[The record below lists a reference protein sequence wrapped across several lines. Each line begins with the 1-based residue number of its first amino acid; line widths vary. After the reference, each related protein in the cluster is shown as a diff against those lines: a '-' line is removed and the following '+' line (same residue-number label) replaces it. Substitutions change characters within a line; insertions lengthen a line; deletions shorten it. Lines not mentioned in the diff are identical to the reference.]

1 MQSGGPT
8 RCGTGS
14 SPSSLAEL
22 PDREHVKFKA
32 AVLNQVGKRLEIEEI
47 ELGELAATDVLVCV
61 HASGLCHTD
70 LEVIEGSL
78 AYPLPIVLGHEGAGT
93 VEAVGAAVTQVKPG
107 DHVICSWN
115 PHCGQCFYCERDLP
129 ILCETFTRW
138 QPKGMLLDGRSRLSR
153 NGRQIH
159 HFSVV
164 SSHAQYCVV
173 PESGA
178 IAVPKEIPFD
188 RACLIGCGVMTGVG
202 AATRKARV
210 EPGASVL
217 VIGCG
222 AVGLNAI
229 QGAKLAGAGLIV
241 AADVSDAKL
250 RGAKLF
256 GADLSMDAAGP
267 DVVERLRSVTQGRG
281 PDYVF
286 EAAGHERAFRLALEA
301 VRPGGQVVFLGK
313 VNVNQEVAFRWGSL
327 MGEKRI
333 VRSSYGGGR
342 PRRDFPWLVQQ
353 YLEGRLKL
361 DELVTRRIRLEE
373 INSGFDA
380 IRRGHTI
387 REVVVF
393 PI

>member
-1 MQSGGPT
+1 M
-8 RCGTGS
+8 
-14 SPSSLAEL
+14 
-22 PDREHVKFKA
+22 KFKA
-32 AVLNQVGKRLEIEEI
+32 AVLNHVGKPLDIEEI
-47 ELGELAATDVLVCV
+47 ELGALAPGDVLVHV
-61 HASGLCHTD
+61 RASGLCHTD

-78 AYPLPIVLGHEGAGT
+78 AYPLPIVLGHEGAGV
-93 VEAVGAAVTQVKPG
+93 VEAVGSAVTQLRPG

-115 PHCGQCFYCERDLP
+115 PHCGRCFYCERDLP
-129 ILCETFTRW
+129 ILCELFTRW

-153 NGRQIH
+153 EGRAIH

-164 SSHAQYCVV
+164 SSHAQLCVV

-178 IAVPKEIPFD
+178 IAVSKEIPFD

-229 QGAKLAGAGLIV
+229 QGAKLAGAGLII
-241 AADVSDAKL
+241 AADVSNTKL
-250 RGAKLF
+250 GIAQLF
-256 GADLSMDAAGP
+256 GAELAVDAAAP
-267 DVVERLRSVTQGRG
+267 DVLDQLRSLTQGRG
-281 PDYVF
+281 PDYVL

-313 VNVNQEVAFRWGSL
+313 VNVNQDVAFRWGSL

-342 PRRDFPWLVQQ
+342 PLRDFPWLVHQ

-361 DELVTRRIRLEE
+361 DELITRRIPLEQ
-373 INSGFDA
+373 INGGFDA
-380 IRRGHTI
+380 IRRGETV

-393 PI
+393 PG

>member
-1 MQSGGPT
+1 
-8 RCGTGS
+8 
-14 SPSSLAEL
+14 
-22 PDREHVKFKA
+22 VKFKA
-32 AVLNQVGKRLEIEEI
+32 AVLNQVGKQLDIEEI
-47 ELGELAATDVLVCV
+47 ELGALAPTDVLVRV

-70 LEVIEGSL
+70 LEVIEGAL
-78 AYPLPIVLGHEGAGT
+78 AYPLPIVLGHEGAGV
-93 VEAVGAAVTQVKPG
+93 VEAVGAGVTHVKRG

-129 ILCETFTRW
+129 ILCELFTRW

-153 NGRQIH
+153 SGRQIH

-178 IAVPKEIPFD
+178 IAVSKEIPFD

-222 AVGLNAI
+222 AVGLNVI

-241 AADVSDAKL
+241 AADVSATKL
-250 RGAKLF
+250 RGANLF
-256 GADLSMDAAGP
+256 GADLGMDAAAP
-267 DVVERLRSVTQGRG
+267 DVVERLRSTTQGRG

-286 EAAGHERAFRLALEA
+286 EAAGNERAFRLALEA
-301 VRPGGQVVFLGK
+301 VRTGGQVVFLGK

-342 PRRDFPWLVQQ
+342 PRRDFPWLAQQ
-353 YLEGRLKL
+353 YLEGTLKL
-361 DELVTRRIRLEE
+361 DELVTRRIPLEE

-380 IRRGHTI
+380 IRRGQTI

-393 PI
+393 QT